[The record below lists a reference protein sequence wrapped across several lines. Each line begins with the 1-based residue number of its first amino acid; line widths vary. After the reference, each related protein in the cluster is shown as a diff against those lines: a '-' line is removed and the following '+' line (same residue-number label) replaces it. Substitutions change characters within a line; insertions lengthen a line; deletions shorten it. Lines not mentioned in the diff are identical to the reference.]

1 MKLSKFKFD
10 TNLGLV
16 EIDGKRI
23 DFVTDI
29 NITSKSGQS
38 FSTVTLVFEA
48 DAEVEGDTLILPHLI
63 GRKRTI
69 EKFEE
74 SLYLK
79 QHKGSELIMNIK
91 NIKTYEK
98 TRKRIQK
105 ASKENKQ
112 MALQIINLMSSQDMT
127 SCNAEIVLSL
137 CHDLI
142 EINSKITAIK

>member
-23 DFVTDI
+23 DFVTDV
-29 NITSKSGQS
+29 NISSKSGQS

-48 DAEVEGDTLILPHLI
+48 DAEVEGDTLMLPHLI

-74 SLYLK
+74 
-79 QHKGSELIMNIK
+79 GFRT
-91 NIKTYEK
+91 KT
-98 TRKRIQK
+98 T
-105 ASKENKQ
+105 
-112 MALQIINLMSSQDMT
+112 
-127 SCNAEIVLSL
+127 
-137 CHDLI
+137 
-142 EINSKITAIK
+142 